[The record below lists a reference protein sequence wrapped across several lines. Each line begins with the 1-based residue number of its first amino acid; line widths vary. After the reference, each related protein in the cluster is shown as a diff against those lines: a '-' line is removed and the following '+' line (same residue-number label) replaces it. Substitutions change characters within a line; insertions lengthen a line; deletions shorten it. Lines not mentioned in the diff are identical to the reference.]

1 MECDKL
7 RIILYS
13 QFFFVNMKKRDR
25 NNPVVNKKIE
35 PCRTHLFIDCVT
47 LLFLDGVAL
56 LFIHCAALLLVDGVA
71 LLLVD
76 RVALLLLHGPALPLL
91 HRVALLLVH
100 RLALLL
106 VLRPARRRSCS
117 PVAPRRR
124 HTFVD
129 KSCSMS
135 TRKIPNPL

>member
-1 MECDKL
+1 
-7 RIILYS
+7 
-13 QFFFVNMKKRDR
+13 MKKRDR
-25 NNPVVNKKIE
+25 NNPVLINKIK

-47 LLFLDGVAL
+47 LLFLDRVAL

-106 VLRPARRRSCS
+106 VFRPTGRRCCS

-129 KSCSMS
+129 ENCSMS
-135 TRKIPNPL
+135 TRKIPSPLDFESGASGDMP

>member
-1 MECDKL
+1 
-7 RIILYS
+7 
-13 QFFFVNMKKRDR
+13 MKKRDR
-25 NNPVVNKKIE
+25 NNPVLINKIK

-106 VLRPARRRSCS
+106 VFRPTGRRCCS

-129 KSCSMS
+129 ENCSMS
-135 TRKIPNPL
+135 TRKIPSPLDFESGASGDMP